1 MRGFA
6 TERRQETLVWL
17 VQAFD
22 VMHFQDSLLFDV
34 VLLLDRYYA
43 CEALL
48 HGGEPHGGESQR
60 KLLAA
65 VYIALKTGSSMD
77 TQVSLKQLVA
87 HDLGKDQIP
96 FEDILDAEL
105 SILQK
110 LRFRVGT
117 PSAHDFLET
126 LDTRLKHEYASDA
139 CLNLADFLLQLSLS
153 DASLHY
159 KYSHAILAASAL
171 ALALYAT
178 QAPSSAFVALVEDLS
193 LHCPAMPVPHAE
205 MVECCDALH
214 QLWILGVSVHEQ
226 YTFTRYLWAKFSRS
240 GRSSA
245 AHIAPPHRPSR
256 SLLPSPA
263 WAAPAVHQG
272 CGGPE
277 RGYPAQQPCAPP
289 RRGKAGS
296 LPAAAERLGLA
307 QPPSAVPAPWASG
320 ASAPRTQHHRGGA

>member
-1 MRGFA
+1 
-6 TERRQETLVWL
+6 
-17 VQAFD
+17 
-22 VMHFQDSLLFDV
+22 DSLLFDV

-43 CEALL
+43 CDPLY
-48 HGGEPHGGESQR
+48 HGGSRESHGGESQR

-65 VYIALKTGSSMD
+65 VYVSLKTGSSMD
-77 TQVSLKQLVA
+77 TQVSLKQLVC

-105 SILQK
+105 AILQK

-117 PSAHDFLET
+117 PTAHDFLET

-159 KYSHAILAASAL
+159 KYSHSILAASAL

-214 QLWILGVSVHEQ
+214 QLWILGVSFHEQ

-240 GRSSA
+240 GRTPEPRRRRSTSSLSLVVV
-245 AHIAPPHRPSR
+245 PRRRPS
-256 SLLPSPA
+256 SSSVVVL
-263 WAAPAVHQG
+263 G
-272 CGGPE
+272 
-277 RGYPAQQPCAPP
+277 P
-289 RRGKAGS
+289 RR
-296 LPAAAERLGLA
+296 R
-307 QPPSAVPAPWASG
+307 PS
-320 ASAPRTQHHRGGA
+320 